1 MKVESFQYHKKSG
14 WTVKSFPAL
23 DSFSTLILV
32 FAAPEFIDNV
42 DVIHELYQA
51 YPSSQMIGCST
62 AGEIAGDIINDHSLS
77 VAVIQFEKTIVR
89 SLAQSLEKS
98 SGYFTAGQ
106 KIAQEL
112 KHDNLRSIFVLAEG
126 LSTQKAEADGL
137 ALVNG
142 LNTINDTTV
151 KITGGLAGD
160 GTTFEKTWLIH
171 NGEIKTGCVIA
182 FGLYGHHVSIGH
194 GLRGGWHNFGLERR
208 ITRSTGNIVY
218 ELDNQPALGLYQEYL
233 GKRATELSMAGL
245 FYPLAIRSSV
255 TDTEHLVRTILSVD
269 EHNQS
274 LTFAAEMP
282 TGYLAKMMRA
292 NLDQLITSSSETGES
307 ALEMMHGLANFDQEL
322 PMIAIAISCIGR
334 RMLIGQRADE
344 EAEALLATLPQHAQ
358 QVGFYSYGEISPCDN
373 SLCILQ
379 KQTMTLTLIS
389 EN

>member
-1 MKVESFQYHKKSG
+1 MKVESFQYHNKSG
-14 WTVKSFPAL
+14 WTVESFPLL
-23 DSFSTLILV
+23 DSPSTLIV
-32 FAAPEFIDNV
+32 IFAAPEFINKA
-42 DVIHELYQA
+42 DVINELHQA
-51 YPSSQMIGCST
+51 YPQSQMVGCST
-62 AGEIAGDIINDHSLS
+62 AGEIAGDVINDHSLS
-77 VAVIQFEKTIVR
+77 VAVVQFEKTVVR
-89 SLAQSLEKS
+89 SLAQTLEKS
-98 SGYFTAGQ
+98 SGYFDAGQ

-160 GTTFEKTWLIH
+160 GTNFEKTWLIH
-171 NGEIKTGCVIA
+171 NGEIKTGYVVA
-182 FGLYGHHVSIGH
+182 FGLYGDDVNIGH

-208 ITRSTGNIVY
+208 ITRSTGNTVY
-218 ELDNQPALGLYQEYL
+218 ELDNQPALSLYQEYL

-245 FYPLAIRSSV
+245 FYPMAIRANAS
-255 TDTEHLVRTILSVD
+255 DTEHLVRTILSVD

-307 ALEMMHGLANFDQEL
+307 AFEMMQDSSHFKKEL
-322 PMIAIAISCIGR
+322 PILAIAVSCIGR
-334 RMLIGQRADE
+334 RMLIGERADE
-344 EAEALLATLPQHAQ
+344 ETEALLTTLPKQTNL
-358 QVGFYSYGEISPCDN
+358 VGFYSYGEISPCN
-373 SLCILQ
+373 NGPCILQ

-389 EN
+389 ES